1 MKFSFSIPDFINDIE
16 KMRQKNRVEY
26 IDAIVTWCE
35 KHNVEVEYVA
45 GIIKKDPVFRSKLEV
60 EAEGLNI
67 IKRGGS
73 RLPF

>member
-1 MKFSFSIPDFINDIE
+1 MKLSFSIPDFINDIE

-35 KHNVEVEYVA
+35 KHSIEVEYVA
-45 GIIKKDPVFRSKLEV
+45 GIIKKDPVLRSKLEV

-67 IKRGGS
+67 IKRVGS
-73 RLPF
+73 KLPF

>member
-1 MKFSFSIPDFINDIE
+1 MKLSFSIPDFINDIE

-35 KHNVEVEYVA
+35 KHNIEVEYVA
-45 GIIKKDPVFRSKLEV
+45 GIIKKDPVLRSKLEV

-67 IKRGGS
+67 IKRVGS
-73 RLPF
+73 KLPF